1 MRNFG
6 DGWYWSSR
14 LLRRLLV
21 WNGELS
27 SRIFALSSSSSFPF
41 CFWISPPRC
50 FEAAL
55 EVFAVKGEGGYV
67 LLLNQVCLAADGGYW
82 KNNLVLED
90 GGVGKQKRSAMGCA
104 LDFLFS
110 LFSRYIYFP
119 SLSNFQ
125 CLILS
130 QTVLRFENSYHLSTW
145 GSWRQKFH
153 RIPPQMWW
161 FILLFLPKSIPS

>member
-1 MRNFG
+1 MERWTVVQDICFIQLQLVSFLFL
-6 DGWYWSSR
+6 DISSPLFWSSSWSVCGQGGGEVR
-14 LLRRLLV
+14 AIIESSLPRRG
-21 WNGELS
+21 W
-27 SRIFALSSSSSFPF
+27 RIL
-41 CFWISPPRC
+41 
-50 FEAAL
+50 
-55 EVFAVKGEGGYV
+55 
-67 LLLNQVCLAADGGYW
+67 